1 MHINLVNLHEDRF
14 QSIQDFRDQYIEM
27 KKVFD
32 VTTFWQMQKRREG
45 SHQEKECEKP
55 NISAT
60 KEGNR

>member
-1 MHINLVNLHEDRF
+1 
-14 QSIQDFRDQYIEM
+14 M